1 MSSSFITIHP
11 ENPQERLIRQVV
23 EILRNQGVIVYP
35 TDSGYA
41 LGCMLKIII
50 SLWYVQT
57 FPIFP
62 SMPALTTSSS
72 NCLNAILRV
81 RTPSFCVQARRCRA
95 A

>member
-35 TDSGYA
+35 TDSG
-41 LGCMLKIII
+41 LKIII